1 MLDILRQ
8 TPTSAEKE
16 MEIAQLGNPIL
27 RQQAL
32 SLSHDQFS
40 EYKDFFRNLES
51 IMLEHNGVG
60 IAAPQVSESIRAFI
74 VASRPNARYPH
85 APLMEPTLMLNPEVT
100 YQSDDIEMDW
110 EGCLSIPG
118 IRAKVPRSTEIV
130 VRYET
135 IAGELVEKT
144 LNGFVARV
152 FLHELDHL
160 NGVVFLDRTES
171 SEYVTEAEFQRI
183 MSVNTPANTLN

>member
-1 MLDILRQ
+1 
-8 TPTSAEKE
+8 
-16 MEIAQLGNPIL
+16 MEIAQLGNPVL

-32 SLSHDQFS
+32 SLSHEKSD
-40 EYKDFFRNLES
+40 EYKAFFRDLES

-85 APLMEPTLMLNPEVT
+85 APMMQPTLMLNPEVI
-100 YQSDDIEMDW
+100 YQNDDIEMDW

-118 IRAKVPRSTEIV
+118 IRAKVPRSTEIS

-135 IAGELVEKT
+135 ISGECVEKT
-144 LNGFVARV
+144 LSGFVARV

-183 MSVNTPANTLN
+183 MSVNTPTSTSNHLA